1 MELLK
6 ALLALITSFFQS
18 KTAKSKEE
26 ISLAD
31 KTEEA
36 VVEKMRAT
44 QNAEAL
50 AQQQK
55 IDQSL
60 AQLDKKQKEELRIQ
74 EQKTLDEQLNDQF
87 GKDQ

>member
-36 VVEKMRAT
+36 VVKKCVLHKT
-44 QNAEAL
+44 Q
-50 AQQQK
+50 K
-55 IDQSL
+55 HW
-60 AQLDKKQKEELRIQ
+60 
-74 EQKTLDEQLNDQF
+74 LNN
-87 GKDQ
+87 KRLTNL